1 MKLKVCRG
9 SPVRKVIRREVDSY
23 EEASLIL
30 GTSKTHHRIRSSA
43 SVAKYCA
50 RKLSSRFTVL
60 AVNNGKVIFQR
71 LATFPNKGQSPG
83 WNYFTFFSFM
93 LLLGCESVLCLG
105 HDFPPFSFA

>member
-9 SPVRKVIRREVDSY
+9 SPVRKIIRREVDSY
-23 EEASLIL
+23 GEASLIL

-50 RKLSSRFTVL
+50 RKLSNRFSVL

-71 LATFPNKGQSPG
+71 LATFPMKGQSQG
-83 WNYFTFFSFM
+83 CNYFTVFSF
-93 LLLGCESVLCLG
+93 
-105 HDFPPFSFA
+105 